1 MPKLTFKKKL
11 IIFDLDGVL
20 IDSKINMKFAWN
32 SVNKKFKLK
41 IPFKNYFKHIGKP
54 FDKILK
60 DLKISK
66 DIKAI
71 EKEFSQS
78 SIANLKKIKLYMG
91 VKKTLKY
98 LTENKIKT
106 AIVTSKA
113 LNRTK
118 IILKSMRVKVD
129 ILQCPNKKLR
139 GKPYPDQIL
148 KVINKIKV
156 QKKNCIYVGDTLHD
170 SIASRRSNI
179 DFCLARYGYKI
190 GIKKSK
196 ISIKKISQVIRFI

>member
-1 MPKLTFKKKL
+1 
-11 IIFDLDGVL
+11 
-20 IDSKINMKFAWN
+20 MKFAWN

-78 SIANLKKIKLYMG
+78 SITNLKKIKLYMG

-139 GKPYPDQIL
+139 GKPHADQLLHAIAIANVDRSETLFVGDSEYDKLSSEKVGVKFIYANYGYGNL
-148 KVINKIKV
+148 KNQNKI
-156 QKKNCIYVGDTLHD
+156 N
-170 SIASRRSNI
+170 NI
-179 DFCLARYGYKI
+179 QD
-190 GIKKSK
+190 
-196 ISIKKISQVIRFI
+196 IKKILIKSL

>member
-78 SIANLKKIKLYMG
+78 SIANLKKIKIYMG
-91 VKKTLKY
+91 VKKTLK
-98 LTENKIKT
+98 
-106 AIVTSKA
+106 
-113 LNRTK
+113 
-118 IILKSMRVKVD
+118 
-129 ILQCPNKKLR
+129 
-139 GKPYPDQIL
+139 
-148 KVINKIKV
+148 
-156 QKKNCIYVGDTLHD
+156 
-170 SIASRRSNI
+170 
-179 DFCLARYGYKI
+179 
-190 GIKKSK
+190 
-196 ISIKKISQVIRFI
+196 